1 MVVSNL
7 VGLSSVVVKL
17 VEVCIFAALL
27 VVVATGLVLM
37 LLMTGAAYWLLW
49 KLAVA
54 LIVQMVAEVAILIQ
68 DVVEVV
74 QESDIK
80 IGFAT

>member
-1 MVVSNL
+1 
-7 VGLSSVVVKL
+7 
-17 VEVCIFAALL
+17 
-27 VVVATGLVLM
+27 M